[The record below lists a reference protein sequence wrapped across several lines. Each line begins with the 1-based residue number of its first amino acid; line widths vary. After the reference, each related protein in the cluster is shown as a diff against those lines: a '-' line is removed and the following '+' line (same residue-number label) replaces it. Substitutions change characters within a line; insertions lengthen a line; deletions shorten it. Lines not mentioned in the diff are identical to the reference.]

1 MQLRHSVLL
10 FKSAALISTAVVC
23 AVSWFLYCEITNG
36 IKLERRF
43 SELENSVS
51 RLISQ
56 KERFIV
62 ERDKHIAQGMEPLY
76 LNFQDNFNQLLVL
89 IIDEPE
95 QVTQLAN
102 VDEKVKEFKQ
112 VFAQFE
118 QAQAQLGYNEN
129 EGVYGEF
136 RYHAH
141 QLQSVAS
148 KEALNELEILV
159 LELRRAE
166 KDYLL
171 RLKPHYL
178 TLHQQYFEKTTYL
191 VKTALPEQAAIYLQ
205 YLAKYQHGFLEYVAL
220 IQQQG
225 LTHNQGLRAALN
237 QSIEAIKT
245 HRKIL
250 NEGILNARHNNKLSL
265 IFYDLSAI
273 VLISVLCLVLL
284 NYLNNRVSNH
294 ILKINK
300 VLQQVTDGEDF
311 SIRTNLHG
319 DDEIA
324 QIGHHLDSLFL
335 YIETL
340 LARLSTAQARLIE
353 EAKIASLGNMVSG
366 FAHELNTPLGVAIT
380 SQSHL
385 KEQVQVIKSD
395 LESGILQK
403 KALTKLICEAESALF
418 LLENNLLRTA
428 SLIDDFKKVAVHQQY
443 DDMND
448 FNLKTLVMGVFD
460 CYQSELVPEQYSVE
474 CEIPEDLILTS
485 YPAAFSQILSYCIN
499 NSVKHGKIASKPLN
513 IVVSAMVVNDFV
525 HFYFKDD
532 GNGIDKEL
540 IPVIFE
546 PFITTKR
553 NDGGTGLGLSIVYN
567 LVTQKLKGEVKMQSP
582 AHGGACLH
590 IILENTAYT
599 YDADDAD
606 DADDASV

>member
-10 FKSAALISTAVVC
+10 FKGAALISAVVVC

-36 IKLERRF
+36 IKLERKF
-43 SELENSVS
+43 SELESAIS
-51 RLISQ
+51 RIISQ
-56 KERFIV
+56 KERYIV
-62 ERDKHIAQGMEPLY
+62 EREKHIAQGIEPLY
-76 LNFQDNFNQLLVL
+76 LNFQDNFNQLLIL

-95 QVTQLAN
+95 QVEQLVK

-112 VFAQFE
+112 IFTQFE
-118 QAQAQLGYNEN
+118 QSQTQLGYSEN
-129 EGVYGEF
+129 DGVYGEF

-148 KEALNELEILV
+148 KASLTDLEILV

-171 RLKPHYL
+171 RFKPHYL
-178 TLHQQYFEKTTYL
+178 TLHQQYFEKATYL
-191 VKTALPEQAAIYLQ
+191 VKTAQPERAAINLQ

-225 LTHNQGLRAALN
+225 LTHKQGLRAALN
-237 QSIEAIKT
+237 QNIEEIKT
-245 HRKIL
+245 QRKVL
-250 NEGILNARHNNKLSL
+250 SEGLLNARHNNKLSL
-265 IFYDLSAI
+265 ILYDLSAI
-273 VLISVLCLVLL
+273 VLISVFCLILL
-284 NYLNNRVSNH
+284 NYLNNRVSKH
-294 ILKINK
+294 ILKIK
-300 VLQQVTDGEDF
+300 QVLQQVTEGEDF
-311 SIRTNLHG
+311 SIRTNLQG
-319 DDEIA
+319 EDEIA
-324 QIGHHLDSLFL
+324 QIGHHLDGLFH

-340 LARLSTAQARLIE
+340 LARLSAAQARLIE

-366 FAHELNTPLGVAIT
+366 FAHELNTPLGIAIT

-385 KEQVQVIKSD
+385 KEQVKVIKGD
-395 LESGILQK
+395 LESGVLQK
-403 KALTKLICEAESALF
+403 QALTKLISEAESALF

-443 DDMND
+443 DDINE
-448 FNLKTLVMGVFD
+448 FNLRTLVMGVFD
-460 CYQSELVPEQYSVE
+460 CYQSELVSEHYSVE
-474 CEIPEDLILTS
+474 CEIPENLVLTS

-499 NSVKHGKIASKPLN
+499 NCIKHGKVDNKPLN

-553 NDGGTGLGLSIVYN
+553 HDGGTGLGLSIVYN

-590 IILENTAYT
+590 IILENTPYT
-599 YDADDAD
+599 YDVIETFEPSDG
-606 DADDASV
+606 